1 MNILKSV
8 VFASV
13 AEATRQSG
21 KPSASVRANGKIMFS
36 DSANLLIGYDG
47 KKEDRLYFKLGK
59 DDAGIIYLVP
69 AKKDEANTLKAAKN
83 NASFQFND
91 IKTIAGLGM
100 QPGTRYAVAEI
111 VEDLDGKPFKFYSLT
126 LKTAAEKAE
135 EDKEN
140 VAKHAPIAPTDPKG
154 DARIADKVAAKAA
167 PKASVIDLKKDAE
180 KAAKKAAIAD
190 FKKSK

>member
-59 DDAGIIYLVP
+59 DEAGIIYLVP
-69 AKKDEANTLKAAKN
+69 ATKADGNTLKAAKN

-91 IKTIAGLGM
+91 IKTIAALGM
-100 QPGTRYAVAEI
+100 QPGTRYAVAELE
-111 VEDLDGKPFKFYSLT
+111 EDGFKFYSLT
-126 LKTAAEKAE
+126 LKTAAEKAA
-135 EDKEN
+135 EDAAN
-140 VAKHAPIAPTDPKG
+140 VKAHTEPVKPTDPTG
-154 DARIADKVAAKAA
+154 DARIAAKVAEKAVAKPA
-167 PKASVIDLKKDAE
+167 PTKKELEA
-180 KAAKKAAIAD
+180 AAKKAAKAD
-190 FKKSK
+190 FKAAK

>member
-1 MNILKSV
+1 MSILNKV
-8 VFASV
+8 MFASV

-59 DDAGIIYLVP
+59 DEAGIIYLVP
-69 AKKDEANTLKAAKN
+69 ATKDEANTLKAAKN

-91 IKTIAGLGM
+91 IKTIAVLGM
-100 QPGTRYAVAEI
+100 QPGTRYSVAEI
-111 VEDLDGKPFKFYSLT
+111 EEDGFKFYSLT
-126 LKTAAEKAE
+126 LKTPAEKAA
-135 EDKEN
+135 EDAANIKAHTE
-140 VAKHAPIAPTDPKG
+140 PIQPTDPKG

-167 PKASVIDLKKDAE
+167 LKPAPTKKEIEA
-180 KAAKKAAIAD
+180 AAKKAAIAD
-190 FKKSK
+190 FKKGK